1 MKIDSLTADVHFTT
15 HQITAEQIM
24 NDQRRDAALPA
35 RRVRWIPDRVTC
47 VRRER
52 VRTPRRPDNPL
63 NASQSPYH
71 HGRSVPQPTDN
82 ETPQAQKV
90 TCVAASP
97 WLASAPT
104 AHAQIRQI
112 CTGRLSM
119 VPEIQLT
126 VVSQSA
132 DLHFFVWL
140 EPVQPEQCRYQ
151 RNALTP
157 TFLTYTQ
164 QVRNRKRARATLSYA
179 GQMHD

>member
-1 MKIDSLTADVHFTT
+1 VS
-15 HQITAEQIM
+15 
-24 NDQRRDAALPA
+24 
-35 RRVRWIPDRVTC
+35 
-47 VRRER
+47 
-52 VRTPRRPDNPL
+52 RTP
-63 NASQSPYH
+63 
-71 HGRSVPQPTDN
+71 
-82 ETPQAQKV
+82 QKV

-112 CTGRLSM
+112 CTGHLSM

-157 TFLTYTQ
+157 TLLTYTRRRSSLQ
-164 QVRNRKRARATLSYA
+164 PPAIRCARCRVLPQRGELPGDLLLPDQAQSSATEEGHFSPSHLSLGYRL
-179 GQMHD
+179 GWRDGS